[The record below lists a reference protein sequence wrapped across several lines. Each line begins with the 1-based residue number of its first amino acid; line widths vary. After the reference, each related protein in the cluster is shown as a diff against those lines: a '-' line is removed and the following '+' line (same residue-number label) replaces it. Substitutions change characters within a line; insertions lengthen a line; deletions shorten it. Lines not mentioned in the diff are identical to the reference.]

1 MWLTKD
7 QTMPEPVILNP
18 EAEKGS
24 YVFFNHNA
32 WQRVR
37 VSLAV
42 FQVASGTDIH
52 KQSDFI
58 LHYASLDNHIPERNL
73 AERIPEARWVR
84 RSNFGELQ

>member
-7 QTMPEPVILNP
+7 QAMPEPVILNP

-37 VSLAV
+37 VSLTGFRV
-42 FQVASGTDIH
+42 SSCTNI
-52 KQSDFI
+52 
-58 LHYASLDNHIPERNL
+58 
-73 AERIPEARWVR
+73 
-84 RSNFGELQ
+84 

>member
-7 QTMPEPVILNP
+7 QAMPEPVILNP

-37 VSLAV
+37 VSLTGFRV
-42 FQVASGTDIH
+42 SSYTNIY

-73 AERIPEARWVR
+73 AERISEGRWVR
-84 RSNFGELQ
+84 RSNFGDLP